1 MRDPVALPIVE
12 SSQAGEARRIAMAI
26 ADRLGFNETERG
38 KVGIV
43 VTEVANNLV
52 RHAKDGQLLLQARTR
67 NHIEGIEILALDKGP
82 GIVNISECLR
92 DGFSTAGT
100 PGNGLGAI
108 SRLSALFDIYSVPNV
123 GTALLTH
130 LWASPN
136 EALQSNGIAV
146 PEGRFPSFRAV
157 SPDSNLELG
166 VVCLPSPGEEV
177 SGDAWA
183 SDQSSGRSLLLV
195 ADGLGH
201 GPLAAQ
207 ASLEAV
213 RIFRENVRL
222 SPKQIVEA
230 AHAAL
235 RSTRGAAMAIA
246 EVDFERLAVRFAGIG
261 NIAATILSPQGSYSM
276 VSHNGTVGHE
286 VRKIQEFVYQW
297 PKGGLLV
304 MYSDG
309 LGTQWRLDRYAGLA
323 ARHPSLIAG
332 VLYRDF
338 NRGRDDVTVLVA
350 REDALP

>member
-1 MRDPVALPIVE
+1 MRDSVALRILE
-12 SSQAGEARRIAMAI
+12 SSQAGEARRMALSL
-26 ADRLGFNETERG
+26 ASSLGFNETERG

-52 RHAKDGQLLLQARTR
+52 RHATDGQLLLQALEK
-67 NHIEGIEILALDKGP
+67 NNIVGIEILALDKGP
-82 GIVNISECLR
+82 GMSNISECLR
-92 DGFSTAGT
+92 DGYSTAGT

-108 SRLSALFDIYSVPNV
+108 ARLSTVFDIHSVPSV
-123 GTALLTH
+123 GTALLSQ

-136 EALQSNGIAV
+136 QELPLRSNI
-146 PEGRFPSFRAV
+146 
-157 SPDSNLELG
+157 DIDIG
-166 VVCLPSPGEEV
+166 VVCLPKIGEEV

-183 SDQSSGRSLLLV
+183 IDRCGDRTLLLV

-201 GPLAAQ
+201 GPLAAE

-213 RIFRENVRL
+213 RIFRENVCQ
-222 SPKQIVEA
+222 SPKEIIEA

-246 EVDFERLAVRFAGIG
+246 EVNFEKQAVHFAGVG
-261 NIAATILSPQGSYSM
+261 NICASVLSPNQEIGLARSYSM

-297 PKGGLLV
+297 PKGGILI
-304 MYSDG
+304 MHSDG
-309 LGTQWRLDRYAGLA
+309 LGTQWRLDRYPGLVA
-323 ARHPSLIAG
+323 KHPSLLAG

-338 NRGRDDVTVLVA
+338 TRHRDDVTVLVA
-350 REDALP
+350 RENY